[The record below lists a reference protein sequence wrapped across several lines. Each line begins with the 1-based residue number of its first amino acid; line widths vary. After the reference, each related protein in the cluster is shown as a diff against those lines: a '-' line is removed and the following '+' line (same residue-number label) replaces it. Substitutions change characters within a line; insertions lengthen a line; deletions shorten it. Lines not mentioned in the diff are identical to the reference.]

1 MKAYKEIKSIE
12 LADSHNLYEV
22 TFEPLPSLE
31 DVTYEDGTIEL
42 QDLLLTKRAG
52 LNDIEHLMVTG
63 YGQYSG
69 KQAWQLSDHLKRQV
83 RKAMKKYE
91 LV

>member
-1 MKAYKEIKSIE
+1 MKAYRAITSIS

-31 DVTYEDGTIEL
+31 DVTYEDGTIETD
-42 QDLLLTKRAG
+42 DLLLTKSAAM
-52 LNDIEHLMVTG
+52 EAAAQVVVQG
-63 YGQYSG
+63 YGSRG
-69 KQAWQLSDHLKRQV
+69 KVWQLSDHLKRQV

-91 LV
+91 VV